1 MYSKNLLPAL
11 LVSTASEIKL
21 YGPRLRHT
29 FLALEHLKILRM
41 ISAQSEVHIVY
52 WADVGMCLLART
64 SKHGGILWRGFFAG
78 TIVFHSVA
86 QT

>member
-1 MYSKNLLPAL
+1 
-11 LVSTASEIKL
+11 
-21 YGPRLRHT
+21 
-29 FLALEHLKILRM
+29 M